1 MEFVRARSDAQKEL
15 RMKQIKD
22 IAIKQYELHGY
33 DKISMKSIS
42 SELDFSRS
50 NLYKYYTSKELI
62 FTDILYDDFLLCTD
76 ELCSKLEEEAKM
88 SHKDLCNFV
97 AKVTAKHLRMIGLF
111 TFLPPILSKS
121 IEIKELMIYKEK
133 ITEKMEY
140 FLSLL
145 QKHIPELS
153 LREIYLFGEYQFRF
167 SMTSYHTIIKQPI
180 EKLIPEAERLCP
192 VNFDFESSY
201 RDYIYII
208 LKGLI
213 ATRES
218 DENQP

>member
-1 MEFVRARSDAQKEL
+1 MEFVRARSDAQKDL
-15 RMKQIKD
+15 RVKQIKD
-22 IAIKQYELHGY
+22 VAIKQYEAYGY
-33 DKISMKSIS
+33 DKISMKSIA

-62 FTDILYDDFLLCTD
+62 FTDILYDDFLLCTE
-76 ELCSKLEEEAKM
+76 ELCNRLDREEKM
-88 SHKDLCNFV
+88 SHKDLCDFI
-97 AKVTAKHLRMIGLF
+97 AEVTARHIRMIGLI
-111 TFLPPILSKS
+111 TFLPPILNKS
-121 IEIKELMIYKEK
+121 VEIKDLLIYKDR
-133 ITEKMEY
+133 ITAKMEY

-167 SMTSYHTIIKQPI
+167 SMTSYHTMIKSPI
-180 EKLIPEAERLCP
+180 EDYITDVEMLCQ

-201 RDYIYII
+201 REYIYVI

-213 ATRES
+213 ASRDVS
-218 DENQP
+218 GS

>member
-1 MEFVRARSDAQKEL
+1 MEFVRARSDEQKEL

-22 IAIKQYELHGY
+22 VAIKQYEANGY
-33 DKISMKSIS
+33 DKISMKSIA

-76 ELCSKLEEEAKM
+76 ELCNRLEKEEKM
-88 SHKDLCNFV
+88 SHKELCNFI
-97 AKVTAKHLRMIGLF
+97 AEVTAKHIRMIGLIS
-111 TFLPPILSKS
+111 FLPPILGKS
-121 IEIKELMIYKEK
+121 IEIKDLMIYKDR
-133 ITEKMEY
+133 ITAKMEY

-167 SMTSYHTIIKQPI
+167 SMTSYHTIVKPPI
-180 EKLIPEAERLCP
+180 EELIPNTDMLCQ

-201 RDYIYII
+201 REYIYVI

-213 ATRES
+213 ASRNADNS
-218 DENQP
+218 

>member
-1 MEFVRARSDAQKEL
+1 MEFVRARSDAQKDL
-15 RMKQIKD
+15 RVKQIKD
-22 IAIKQYELHGY
+22 VAIKQYETYGY
-33 DKISMKSIS
+33 DKISMKSIA

-76 ELCSKLEEEAKM
+76 ELCNRLEKEEKM
-88 SHKDLCNFV
+88 SHRELCDFI
-97 AKVTAKHLRMIGLF
+97 AEVTARHIRMIGLI

-121 IEIKELMIYKEK
+121 VDIKDLIIYKDK

-167 SMTSYHTIIKQPI
+167 SMTSYHTMVKPPI
-180 EKLIPEAERLCP
+180 EDFITDVDMLCQ

-201 RDYIYII
+201 REYIYVI

-213 ATRES
+213 ASRETKES
-218 DENQP
+218 